1 MKSFLGVRSKLGN
14 LSYTWK
20 IKVLI
25 LRLKTAKTTWL
36 LKIPIVHDLLCT
48 LNCNSKKFYLQA
60 ELIMMDTERHD
71 FFRLKNL

>member
-25 LRLKTAKTTWL
+25 LRPKTAKTTWL
-36 LKIPIVHDLLCT
+36 LKISIVHDLLCT